1 MKKTYFRKSIALLM
15 AVALLIWLPCG
26 ALGDGVAMP
35 AFNLDAGT
43 YTEAKNV
50 AITCATEGAKI
61 YYTTNGS
68 DPTTADSEYSAPI
81 LIAETTTLKAA
92 ATLDGTTYSEVA
104 TAEYKITYAVTVTNG
119 TASINSQSITCA
131 EKGDSV
137 TITANDPE
145 AGKQFKNWTGLGDL
159 VSDENA
165 TKKTVNFTMPAAA
178 VTATANYEDIYT
190 VTVDGNEIGSYAAGA
205 RVTITADVP
214 EGTLFAEWTGLDNVT
229 FADGC
234 DATQNPTSFE
244 MPARNVAATS
254 IVKYPVAVTNGN
266 GSGNYAAGTDVTI
279 TAYDP
284 EGGKQFTNW
293 TGTEGLTFSN
303 GSADTA
309 TATFTMPANA
319 VAVTANFDDIPP
331 TTYAVTITNGKIN
344 GGTEN
349 PVLFAADTAVTIKAN
364 DPESGKRFKAWECSG
379 NLTFTSGSATSAE
392 ATFTMPGNAV
402 TVTATYEDILYPVT
416 VNYGSGTANYAMGS
430 NVTIKAADPESGK
443 QFRQWTGADGLSFDR
458 NKAETSF
465 TMPANAVEVTATYD
479 DLYAVTVSNGSG
491 SGSYVA
497 GASVVIA
504 AGAAPDGQQFK
515 EWTGADELS
524 FTAGGK
530 NTASATFTMPAKAVT
545 VTAAFEPIPAV
556 NYAATVHNGS
566 GSGNYGEGASVTIT
580 AGEAPAGQ
588 QFKEWTGAEGLAFTS
603 GDKNSATAAF
613 TMPAGTVEVTA
624 TYEDIPVVYYTVA
637 VNNGSGSGRYTEGTG
652 VAITA
657 SKPEAGKRFKG
668 WVYEGELSFTS
679 GNQTVSTAT
688 FTMPPRD
695 VTITA
700 TYADIEVYV
709 VDDNVSNN
717 ESPGT
722 VQDPNKTYAPDGT
735 EYNPDTGDTDKSGL
749 YAVSGGAQGPSLD
762 ITKIV
767 KTETVT
773 TGNQGKGGSGSAG
786 SVSTGSA
793 SKASTVVSSE
803 GPDSEN
809 ETGTENA
816 EAVDADYDGIYS
828 VGGGYNVI
836 LVGLSEQMMQ
846 GETWPLLLQRG
857 IVYEDYEQGEAT
869 PADAATLLQAGME
882 GVRKE
887 ENPGYWSSPGAATTP
902 EEMIN
907 QFGFYGLME
916 REKQD
921 TDSKALIDAA
931 LRLRDEGLIM
941 NARRVPFFMDVQ
953 LTGNGGEGDTL
964 RKLITELEND
974 GLGGNTVLFFVPMGK
989 ETDKNPL
996 VIVHPVILDGMT
1008 VKTPTKIED
1017 VLATILTLSGNTNA
1031 SQYEVLKTMPGR
1043 NLLMTEEFQGVE
1055 GLIPEVAE
1063 EAEAEEPAAPSGT
1076 AVSLPESR
1084 INLEKQGSNGTGM
1097 GDPEEKTRQQT
1108 ETKNVNTHS
1117 AGPGEGTEETELLAP
1132 GSEIPVSEG
1141 PGGAGG
1147 SGQNASGPAA
1157 EETDQGPAHP

>member
-1 MKKTYFRKSIALLM
+1 MTDTK
-15 AVALLIWLPCG
+15 
-26 ALGDGVAMP
+26 
-35 AFNLDAGT
+35 
-43 YTEAKNV
+43 
-50 AITCATEGAKI
+50 
-61 YYTTNGS
+61 
-68 DPTTADSEYSAPI
+68 
-81 LIAETTTLKAA
+81 
-92 ATLDGTTYSEVA
+92 
-104 TAEYKITYAVTVTNG
+104 
-119 TASINSQSITCA
+119 
-131 EKGDSV
+131 
-137 TITANDPE
+137 E
-145 AGKQFKNWTGLGDL
+145 AGGVDQ
-159 VSDENA
+159 E
-165 TKKTVNFTMPAAA
+165 AA
-178 VTATANYEDIYT
+178 
-190 VTVDGNEIGSYAAGA
+190 
-205 RVTITADVP
+205 R
-214 EGTLFAEWTGLDNVT
+214 
-229 FADGC
+229 
-234 DATQNPTSFE
+234 
-244 MPARNVAATS
+244 
-254 IVKYPVAVTNGN
+254 
-266 GSGNYAAGTDVTI
+266 
-279 TAYDP
+279 
-284 EGGKQFTNW
+284 
-293 TGTEGLTFSN
+293 
-303 GSADTA
+303 
-309 TATFTMPANA
+309 
-319 VAVTANFDDIPP
+319 
-331 TTYAVTITNGKIN
+331 
-344 GGTEN
+344 
-349 PVLFAADTAVTIKAN
+349 
-364 DPESGKRFKAWECSG
+364 
-379 NLTFTSGSATSAE
+379 
-392 ATFTMPGNAV
+392 
-402 TVTATYEDILYPVT
+402 
-416 VNYGSGTANYAMGS
+416 
-430 NVTIKAADPESGK
+430 
-443 QFRQWTGADGLSFDR
+443 
-458 NKAETSF
+458 
-465 TMPANAVEVTATYD
+465 
-479 DLYAVTVSNGSG
+479 
-491 SGSYVA
+491 
-497 GASVVIA
+497 
-504 AGAAPDGQQFK
+504 
-515 EWTGADELS
+515 
-524 FTAGGK
+524 
-530 NTASATFTMPAKAVT
+530 
-545 VTAAFEPIPAV
+545 
-556 NYAATVHNGS
+556 
-566 GSGNYGEGASVTIT
+566 
-580 AGEAPAGQ
+580 
-588 QFKEWTGAEGLAFTS
+588 
-603 GDKNSATAAF
+603 
-613 TMPAGTVEVTA
+613 
-624 TYEDIPVVYYTVA
+624 
-637 VNNGSGSGRYTEGTG
+637 
-652 VAITA
+652 
-657 SKPEAGKRFKG
+657 
-668 WVYEGELSFTS
+668 
-679 GNQTVSTAT
+679 
-688 FTMPPRD
+688 
-695 VTITA
+695 
-700 TYADIEVYV
+700 
-709 VDDNVSNN
+709 
-717 ESPGT
+717 
-722 VQDPNKTYAPDGT
+722 DPNKNYAPDGT

-857 IVYEDYEQGEAT
+857 IVYEDYEQGGAT

-996 VIVHPVILDGMT
+996 VIVHPMILDGMT

-1031 SQYEVLKTMPGR
+1031 SQYEVLETMPGR

-1084 INLEKQGSNGTGM
+1084 INLEKQGLNGTGM

>member
-26 ALGDGVAMP
+26 ALGD
-35 AFNLDAGT
+35 
-43 YTEAKNV
+43 
-50 AITCATEGAKI
+50 
-61 YYTTNGS
+61 
-68 DPTTADSEYSAPI
+68 
-81 LIAETTTLKAA
+81 
-92 ATLDGTTYSEVA
+92 EVA
-104 TAEYKITYAVTVTNG
+104 TPTDLETTEQG
-119 TASINSQSITCA
+119 TQ
-131 EKGDSV
+131 
-137 TITANDPE
+137 PE
-145 AGKQFKNWTGLGDL
+145 D
-159 VSDENA
+159 
-165 TKKTVNFTMPAAA
+165 
-178 VTATANYEDIYT
+178 
-190 VTVDGNEIGSYAAGA
+190 
-205 RVTITADVP
+205 
-214 EGTLFAEWTGLDNVT
+214 
-229 FADGC
+229 
-234 DATQNPTSFE
+234 
-244 MPARNVAATS
+244 
-254 IVKYPVAVTNGN
+254 N
-266 GSGNYAAGTDVTI
+266 GSGTDGDEQIQTVQTETEEVRI
-279 TAYDP
+279 SEKTV
-284 EGGKQFTNW
+284 FT
-293 TGTEGLTFSN
+293 LTFEAGASH
-303 GSADTA
+303 SVAQIADENLLA
-309 TATFTMPANA
+309 EMKP
-319 VAVTANFDDIPP
+319 VTEELARALIQLQPGEGQKVVVSHDPRKI
-331 TTYAVTITNGKIN
+331 TGKVQVTITNSDPEHEVTVKYNTQEKKAEAAGSPFEVQDEAIIDHLILSI
-344 GGTEN
+344 TEDTEAIERAAAEKAAAEKAAEEKAAEEKAAAEKA
-349 PVLFAADTAVTIKAN
+349 AADRAA
-364 DPESGKRFKAWECSG
+364 
-379 NLTFTSGSATSAE
+379 AE
-392 ATFTMPGNAV
+392 AAAAQV
-402 TVTATYEDILYPVT
+402 TDT
-416 VNYGSGTANYAMGS
+416 
-430 NVTIKAADPESGK
+430 
-443 QFRQWTGADGLSFDR
+443 
-458 NKAETSF
+458 
-465 TMPANAVEVTATYD
+465 
-479 DLYAVTVSNGSG
+479 
-491 SGSYVA
+491 
-497 GASVVIA
+497 
-504 AGAAPDGQQFK
+504 K
-515 EWTGADELS
+515 E
-524 FTAGGK
+524 AGG
-530 NTASATFTMPAKAVT
+530 VDQE
-545 VTAAFEPIPAV
+545 AA
-556 NYAATVHNGS
+556 
-566 GSGNYGEGASVTIT
+566 
-580 AGEAPAGQ
+580 
-588 QFKEWTGAEGLAFTS
+588 
-603 GDKNSATAAF
+603 
-613 TMPAGTVEVTA
+613 
-624 TYEDIPVVYYTVA
+624 
-637 VNNGSGSGRYTEGTG
+637 R
-652 VAITA
+652 
-657 SKPEAGKRFKG
+657 
-668 WVYEGELSFTS
+668 
-679 GNQTVSTAT
+679 
-688 FTMPPRD
+688 
-695 VTITA
+695 
-700 TYADIEVYV
+700 
-709 VDDNVSNN
+709 
-717 ESPGT
+717 
-722 VQDPNKTYAPDGT
+722 DPNKNYAPDGT

-816 EAVDADYDGIYS
+816 ETVDADYDGIYS

-882 GVRKE
+882 GVRKD

-1084 INLEKQGSNGTGM
+1084 INLEKQGLNGTGM